1 MSIRL
6 SDSFSYRKL
15 LRFTFPSIIMSVFT
29 SLYGVVDGLFV
40 ANFAGKTALAA
51 VNFVFPLLI
60 ILSTFG
66 YMFGIGGSA
75 LVSKIFGEGDSK
87 RANSLFSLFVYICVS
102 LSVLFSV
109 VGFFVLRPT
118 LTLFGAQGLLLE
130 NAVHYGYILLITLP
144 FWNLQYL
151 FQIFFVTAER
161 PKLGLYVTLIAGF
174 GNMLL
179 DALFVGIFKW
189 GLTGAAVATA
199 ISQVIGGGLPLIY
212 FLSKNTSQLRL
223 GRTKID
229 VKAILKATTNGSSE
243 FVAGISSSLVGTLY
257 NTQLLKYSGENGVAA
272 YGVIMYVCMIFIGIF
287 FGYAN
292 GSAPII
298 GYHYGAKNRR
308 EVRGLLKKGLTL
320 TVTAS
325 VIMFLLSMILAK
337 PLSNVFAGYDLE
349 LYQMTFKGFRIY
361 AISFLFCGVAILG
374 SSFFTALN
382 NGVVSALL
390 SFLRTVVF
398 QVLCV
403 VIFPMFLGINGIWF
417 SISVAEMLAVSVTVS
432 FLIGMRKRYF

>member
-1 MSIRL
+1 
-6 SDSFSYRKL
+6 
-15 LRFTFPSIIMSVFT
+15 MSVFT

>member
-87 RANSLFSLFVYICVS
+87 RANSLFSLFVYICVA
-102 LSVLFSV
+102 LSVLFSA

-212 FLSKNTSQLRL
+212 FL
-223 GRTKID
+223 
-229 VKAILKATTNGSSE
+229 
-243 FVAGISSSLVGTLY
+243 
-257 NTQLLKYSGENGVAA
+257 
-272 YGVIMYVCMIFIGIF
+272 
-287 FGYAN
+287 
-292 GSAPII
+292 
-298 GYHYGAKNRR
+298 
-308 EVRGLLKKGLTL
+308 
-320 TVTAS
+320 
-325 VIMFLLSMILAK
+325 
-337 PLSNVFAGYDLE
+337 
-349 LYQMTFKGFRIY
+349 
-361 AISFLFCGVAILG
+361 
-374 SSFFTALN
+374 
-382 NGVVSALL
+382 
-390 SFLRTVVF
+390 
-398 QVLCV
+398 
-403 VIFPMFLGINGIWF
+403 
-417 SISVAEMLAVSVTVS
+417 
-432 FLIGMRKRYF
+432 

>member
-1 MSIRL
+1 
-6 SDSFSYRKL
+6 
-15 LRFTFPSIIMSVFT
+15 MSVFT

-87 RANSLFSLFVYICVS
+87 RANSLFSLFVYICVT

-382 NGVVSALL
+382 NGAVSALL

-432 FLIGMRKRYF
+432 FLVGMRKRYF